1 MVKSSLLLS
10 RPVTAS
16 RELWPMQKEG
26 QPVPP
31 TPEPT
36 NFTMRSQLTQGPAM
50 CGGDSCLGLAGV
62 ASELGCQEE

>member
-26 QPVPP
+26 QPVSPPPDPTNVTVRSQP
-31 TPEPT
+31 TP
-36 NFTMRSQLTQGPAM
+36 GPAV
-50 CGGDSCLGLAGV
+50 CRGDSCLGLVGMV
-62 ASELGCQEE
+62 SELGGQEE